1 MKKTKQFTLILVCVI
16 AAVVIVISAVISR
29 SNTGKPTV
37 DQSQNQSQTFSD
49 ETSQNAG
56 STSSAE
62 QTVES
67 TKSGEEPSQTTASDV
82 GVSDSITQQD
92 DTQSSS
98 TTKKDDIKN
107 GVISDSNEI
116 MAVSSQLK
124 SVCGNAY
131 TSQETG
137 RKVVNADTEYWN
149 LVVVNKTREYDGDY
163 KPNLSPAIP
172 GSDIELDS
180 RVAPY
185 YTAMYNAAKK
195 DGIYLTPFSG
205 YRRYSTQER
214 NYKNLTEEYMTRYNL
229 SRKDAAEKA
238 ATVILPP
245 GTSEHNIGLAMD
257 ICNVYDSFADTDE
270 YAWLTKHAQDY
281 GFILR
286 YTAEK
291 QSITGIVPEPWHW
304 RFVGIENAKKIKA
317 SGLCL
322 EEYLDSLG
330 IEY

>member
-1 MKKTKQFTLILVCVI
+1 MKKKRSAKGSLPIVLIVVVVACVVLMAVFSFMSNKREHSDATTANKETSDQFTE
-16 AAVVIVISAVISR
+16 
-29 SNTGKPTV
+29 NQTKPT
-37 DQSQNQSQTFSD
+37 
-49 ETSQNAG
+49 E
-56 STSSAE
+56 
-62 QTVES
+62 
-67 TKSGEEPSQTTASDV
+67 
-82 GVSDSITQQD
+82 SITQTSEQGL
-92 DTQSSS
+92 S
-98 TTKKDDIKN
+98 TTKAEQSSTQVPTAESTAKPSETTTKKPGSNAVKDSAEIVQASAQIK
-107 GVISDSNEI
+107 
-116 MAVSSQLK
+116 A
-124 SVCGNAY
+124 VCGNAY
-131 TSQETG
+131 TSDKTG
-137 RKVVNADTEYWN
+137 RKVIDADTKYWN
-149 LVVVNKTREYDGDY
+149 LLVVNKTREYDSNY

-195 DGIYLTPFSG
+195 EGIYLTPFSG

-214 NYKNLTEEYMTRYNL
+214 NYNNLTEQYMSQYGL
-229 SRKDAAEKA
+229 SREEAADKA

-245 GTSEHNIGLAMD
+245 GTSEHNLGLAMD
-257 ICNVYDSFADTDE
+257 ICNVYDSFANTDE

-286 YTAEK
+286 YTKEK
-291 QSITGIVPEPWHW
+291 QPITGIVPEPWHW
-304 RFVGIENAKKIKA
+304 RFVGVENAKKIKA